1 MTLLARVVLA
11 LYYVFHAA
19 SDKMHRVLTVWQK
32 LPSPCRAKMLEYLV
46 PQRERERERGRR
58 REGGREGGRE
68 GEMERVRERWREGG
82 KEGERERGRE
92 GGR

>member
-46 PQRERERERGRR
+46 PQREEREREGD
-58 REGGREGGRE
+58 GGREGGRE
-68 GEMERVRERWREGG
+68 EGKERWRE
-82 KEGERERGRE
+82 
-92 GGR
+92 